1 MDDSKFVLLGEF
13 TPEEAQNIAGT
24 WDYFKQNPPIN
35 GLVQYMY
42 AQKKRLGEKTSV
54 HLTSK
59 NFYQIKSNSP
69 NPSPIIFGAIHFVLD
84 KSILFMIY

>member
-35 GLVQYMY
+35 GLVAIYVCP
-42 AQKKRLGEKTSV
+42 KEKAWRENQCS
-54 HLTSK
+54 SD
-59 NFYQIKSNSP
+59 I
-69 NPSPIIFGAIHFVLD
+69 
-84 KSILFMIY
+84 